1 MEPVSSGAG
10 GPGRLNRQQQGAR
23 YERIARRHLEQ
34 AGLVFVAANVRYRVG
49 ELDLIMRDGR
59 QWVFV
64 EVRYRRDAHFGG
76 AAVSVTWRK
85 QQKLLRSAALWLAA
99 RNASFDTVDC
109 RFDIVAITG
118 QQLTWLPDAFQAH
131 I

>member
-1 MEPVSSGAG
+1 MEPVSSGTG
-10 GPGRLNRQQQGAR
+10 GPGQLSRQQKGAR
-23 YERIARRHLEQ
+23 YECMARRHLEQ

-64 EVRYRRDAHFGG
+64 EVRYRRDARFGG
-76 AAVSVTWRK
+76 AAMSVTWRK

-109 RFDIVAITG
+109 RFDVVAITG
-118 QQLTWLPDAFQAH
+118 QQLSWLPDAFQAH
-131 I
+131 N

>member
-1 MEPVSSGAG
+1 MEPVSSGTG

-76 AAVSVTWRK
+76 AAFSVTWRK